1 MPRTRKRAKP
11 TSRALIYLYC
21 LCLIAAAGL
30 LYFTV
35 FTKAYSPAAETN
47 DPTAISTP
55 RTPETPGTTDMP
67 STIEYKTYPDTGEK
81 VATVLIDA
89 GHGGMDSGKPMTNG
103 IYEKDLN
110 LQFALKMGKYLE
122 ELNPQIDVKY
132 IRTDDDITWDSVESE
147 DLNYRLNQQWETGAD
162 YFISLHCNAYDGDSS
177 VEGTVM
183 FINPT
188 DTVTSELAQSI
199 RDNLSA
205 IDWADNYQIID
216 NQLLQLVS
224 MSDIHSILIEL
235 GYMTNPDD
243 LANLTSEERQ
253 DAAAKALAA
262 AVSDYIMENPDAPE
276 FVNPN
281 YRHGERIKKDSETSS
296 DASSSQSSSESSSA
310 SSLQNSSAAQ

>member
-1 MPRTRKRAKP
+1 
-11 TSRALIYLYC
+11 
-21 LCLIAAAGL
+21 
-30 LYFTV
+30 
-35 FTKAYSPAAETN
+35 
-47 DPTAISTP
+47 
-55 RTPETPGTTDMP
+55 
-67 STIEYKTYPDTGEK
+67 
-81 VATVLIDA
+81 
-89 GHGGMDSGKPMTNG
+89 
-103 IYEKDLN
+103 
-110 LQFALKMGKYLE
+110 
-122 ELNPQIDVKY
+122 
-132 IRTDDDITWDSVESE
+132 
-147 DLNYRLNQQWETGAD
+147 
-162 YFISLHCNAYDGDSS
+162 
-177 VEGTVM
+177 M